1 MRFEEL
7 RVWNEAIGMTKQVY
21 AMSVRD
27 ANLRDQMRRAATS
40 VAANIAEGAGA
51 GGDAEFRRFLKYAR
65 RSCDEIRAHLA
76 VATAIGVIDSALAIT
91 ASAERTGKML
101 TRLIQALEPPP

>member
-7 RVWNEAIGMTKQVY
+7 RVWNEAIAMTRGLY
-21 AMSVRD
+21 ALPVRD
-27 ANLRDQMRRAATS
+27 ANPRDQMRRAATS

-76 VATAIGVIDSALAIT
+76 VASAVGVIDSASAIT
-91 ASAERTGKML
+91 ALAERRGRML
-101 TRLIQALEPPP
+101 

>member
-7 RVWNEAIGMTKQVY
+7 RVWHEAIGMTKGVY
-21 AMSVRD
+21 ALTVRD
-27 ANLRDQMRRAATS
+27 ANLRDQVRRAATS

-51 GGDAEFRRFLKYAR
+51 GSDAEFRRFLKYAR

-76 VATAIGVIDSALAIT
+76 VARAIGVTDDASAIT
-91 ASAERTGKML
+91 ATAERTGRML
-101 TRLIQALEPPP
+101 TRLIQALEPP

>member
-1 MRFEEL
+1 MRFEEM
-7 RVWNEAIGMTKQVY
+7 RVWKEAV
-21 AMSVRD
+21 AMAHAIYGLQIRD

-51 GGDAEFRRFLKYAR
+51 GSDAEFARFARYAR

-76 VATAIGVIDSALAIT
+76 LAVIIGVTADTAAILA
-91 ASAERTGKML
+91 AAERTGKML
-101 TRLIQALEPPP
+101 TRLIQALAPPP